1 MNLLVADDEFLI
13 RNGIVSLDW
22 GRIGITRVLMAFNGL
37 EAKEL
42 IDQGKA
48 DILLSDIKMPGMSGL
63 ELAEYIYKNGK
74 PVKVILLTG
83 FGEFEYAKQAIRNH
97 VSDYI
102 LKPIVPEN
110 LLESVSRAMQELKK
124 EKCTADIVNEFREK
138 QAADTLENRV
148 LGSFKKM
155 DTQITQII
163 KYMAAHFQEDL
174 SLPVLA
180 EIYHFSSVYL
190 SRYIK
195 KETGYSFVDLLMCI
209 RLLHALKLLEENQLR
224 VQLVCEQSGFRD
236 QRYFSQIFKRM
247 LGCKPIEYK
256 KNKLLQKNYTLLE
269 LLEMKSGLKE

>member
-110 LLESVSRAMQELKK
+110 LLESVRS
-124 EKCTADIVNEFREK
+124 
-138 QAADTLENRV
+138 
-148 LGSFKKM
+148 
-155 DTQITQII
+155 
-163 KYMAAHFQEDL
+163 
-174 SLPVLA
+174 
-180 EIYHFSSVYL
+180 
-190 SRYIK
+190 
-195 KETGYSFVDLLMCI
+195 
-209 RLLHALKLLEENQLR
+209 
-224 VQLVCEQSGFRD
+224 
-236 QRYFSQIFKRM
+236 KR
-247 LGCKPIEYK
+247 
-256 KNKLLQKNYTLLE
+256 
-269 LLEMKSGLKE
+269 